1 MNAGIL
7 GKIQNIHKCSLDEIL
22 EIFKINVLANK
33 EILDFIIKKKIKT
46 KLIVAISSG
55 AALSPKLGWYLYC
68 SSKAA
73 FKFLIESYA
82 LENNKRKYINI
93 SPGLI
98 KTKMQD
104 QICKIDEKKNFVCEK
119 I

>member
-1 MNAGIL
+1 MVKNSKIKSIKCNFKNPSSIKKKLSILVNTKKLVYVFLNAGIL

-55 AALSPKLGWYLYC
+55 AALVQNCLPFIVVQKQL
-68 SSKAA
+68 
-73 FKFLIESYA
+73 
-82 LENNKRKYINI
+82 
-93 SPGLI
+93 
-98 KTKMQD
+98 
-104 QICKIDEKKNFVCEK
+104 
-119 I
+119 